1 MKDTSF
7 RWAVPVALS
16 LTTVLMV
23 AGCGGGGHDGSYFPP
38 TTSTGNGDGGG
49 DSGAADP
56 YGGFISYVMALLG
69 ASPETGEAADVSKF
83 DPPATSETTEAVA
96 TP

>member
-7 RWAVPVALS
+7 RWALPVAMS
-16 LTTVLMV
+16 LTTVLLLS
-23 AGCGGGGHDGSYFPP
+23 ACGGGGGGGGGFLPP
-38 TTSTGNGDGGG
+38 TTSTGNGGG

-56 YGGFISYVMALLG
+56 YAGFISYVMALLG
-69 ASPETGEAADVSKF
+69 MAPETAEAADVSKF
-83 DPPATSETTEAVA
+83 DPPATSDTKEAVA

>member
-7 RWAVPVALS
+7 RWALPVAMSLS
-16 LTTVLMV
+16 TVLLLS
-23 AGCGGGGHDGSYFPP
+23 ACGGGGGGGSFFPP
-38 TTSTGNGDGGG
+38 TASTGNGSGG

-56 YGGFISYVMALLG
+56 YAGFISYVMSLLG
-69 ASPETGEAADVSKF
+69 ASPDTSEAADVSRF
-83 DPPATSETTEAVA
+83 DPPATSETNEAVA